1 MLQGLEDMLVHLTD
15 AADRAHS
22 SALVQPI
29 VQGLKLRSKEI
40 HKGPRLCRRC
50 ALGRENSPT
59 NPVAEGST
67 PTEPRG
73 QLPIA
78 VQGARRSTVRLRV
91 ILLKARALFDYE
103 LLLAAVDRRGG
114 DVAHFCLILCQGKG
128 SR

>member
-29 VQGLKLRSKEI
+29 VQGLKLRSKKSTKARVAVVAHSVGI
-40 HKGPRLCRRC
+40 TPHKSSGGRLHPDRTART
-50 ALGRENSPT
+50 ASDRGSARPSGRQFRLGVN
-59 NPVAEGST
+59 
-67 PTEPRG
+67 
-73 QLPIA
+73 
-78 VQGARRSTVRLRV
+78 
-91 ILLKARALFDYE
+91 LLKARALFDYE

-114 DVAHFCLILCQGKG
+114 DAAHFCLILCQGKG